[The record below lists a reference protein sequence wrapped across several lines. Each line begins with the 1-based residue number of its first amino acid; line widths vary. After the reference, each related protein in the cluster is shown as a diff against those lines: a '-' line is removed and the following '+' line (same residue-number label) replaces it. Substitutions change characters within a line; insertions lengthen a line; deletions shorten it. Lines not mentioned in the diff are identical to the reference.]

1 MENDRKV
8 EVSPTDF
15 YFTDAITDKAIGMIE
30 ESVRDD
36 KPFFLYLAHAAPH
49 WPLHAPAESIARYDG
64 AYAGAGTRCAVRATS
79 KCAHAGSCNTI
90 GRSHHAIRTFPP
102 GRTRVRHPATPWPV

>member
-8 EVSPTDF
+8 EVPPTDF

-36 KPFFLYLAHAAPH
+36 KPFFM
-49 WPLHAPAESIARYDG
+49 
-64 AYAGAGTRCAVRATS
+64 
-79 KCAHAGSCNTI
+79 
-90 GRSHHAIRTFPP
+90 
-102 GRTRVRHPATPWPV
+102 